1 MAAVYICVQ
10 NKRVAPE
17 SPTLRVVRRRIIKS
31 ETDGEH
37 GPVAAFSQLSSS
49 SIPSEQPQV
58 VLPNAQ
64 GASSSSSAPVQQQAV
79 QPQDI
84 LPNAAI
90 NNKLD
95 CKTLVKFGEQDA
107 ACHICPRYVLLTITL
122 E

>member
-1 MAAVYICVQ
+1 MVQPRQ